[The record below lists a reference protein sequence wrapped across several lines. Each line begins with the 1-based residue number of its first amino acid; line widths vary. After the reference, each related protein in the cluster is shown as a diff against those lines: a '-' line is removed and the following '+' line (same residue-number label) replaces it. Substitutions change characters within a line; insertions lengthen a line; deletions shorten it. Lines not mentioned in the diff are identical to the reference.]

1 AHIGRNAHVP
11 GAAAIVVTVPAA
23 NPEMAAGGPSAVV
36 AAPILLTPSVT
47 ETAIST
53 AEYESGDDEEYT
65 DEIPPAT
72 ADDLPGN
79 VEVEPAPPRLEV
91 EPAMHDI
98 EAAAAARVIQLMDE
112 GNTVPGDKEPNDGPS
127 KGDVGGVGDGTS
139 VEEMHD
145 RWLGDTVTAPARASR
160 RPTKRQREMDDDLGA
175 AAGRRKMRGRRG
187 PVAGS
192 QGSGVQTRSM

>member
-65 DEIPPAT
+65 DEIPPET
-72 ADDLPGN
+72 ADDLLPGN

-175 AAGRRKMRGRRG
+175 AAG
-187 PVAGS
+187 
-192 QGSGVQTRSM
+192 